1 MESNP
6 NINELPQEAGSI
18 VIEDVPEDVPE
29 EVLNEVERAPPEG
42 FTVDKIG
49 RRLVIT
55 GSAAVAAGLLTV
67 QPVAAEVTINWTDIL
82 GYFEGIASIMPG
94 VGTLIGAIVGPLI
107 LLSVVGFLTGT
118 LDEILFGIRSAFSKL
133 GGR

>member
-6 NINELPQEAGSI
+6 NINELPHEAGSV
-18 VIEDVPEDVPE
+18 VIEDVPA
-29 EVLNEVERAPPEG
+29 EVLNEVERARPEG
-42 FTVDKIG
+42 FAVDQVG

-55 GSAAVAAGLLTV
+55 GSAVITAGLLTV

-82 GYFEGIASIMPG
+82 GYFTGIASIMPG

-118 LDEILFGIRSAFSKL
+118 LDEILSGIRGAFSKL
-133 GGR
+133 GR

>member
-6 NINELPQEAGSI
+6 NINELPHEAGSV
-18 VIEDVPEDVPE
+18 VIEDVPA
-29 EVLNEVERAPPEG
+29 EVLNEVERARPEG
-42 FTVDKIG
+42 FAVDQVG

-55 GSAAVAAGLLTV
+55 GSAVITAGLLTM
-67 QPVAAEVTINWTDIL
+67 QPVAAEVTINWTDVQ
-82 GYFEGIASIMPG
+82 GYFTGIASIMPG

-118 LDEILFGIRSAFSKL
+118 LDEILSGIRGAFSKL
-133 GGR
+133 GR

>member
-6 NINELPQEAGSI
+6 NINELPPEAGSV
-18 VIEDVPEDVPE
+18 VIEDVPE
-29 EVLNEVERAPPEG
+29 EVLNEVEQAPPEG

-82 GYFEGIASIMPG
+82 GYFTGIASIMPG
-94 VGTLIGAIVGPLI
+94 VATLVGAIVGPLI

-118 LDEILFGIRSAFSKL
+118 LDEILNGIRHAFSRL